1 MRWLSTSV
9 LLFFVGCGSAGSDW
23 CEERTDD
30 GDCDGVPDDWDQCS
44 ETPADALTDSRG
56 CSATQT
62 AGCTVQAL
70 SPEEGAVLESPAR
83 FRWSGSCEVWLL
95 QFSEDPSFPAGA
107 TRTVVRTTDKQV
119 EAEGSEGYWRVVG
132 GNHGVSAGATSP
144 PRQIGRWR

>member
-1 MRWLSTSV
+1 MRS
-9 LLFFVGCGSAGSDW
+9 
-23 CEERTDD
+23 
-30 GDCDGVPDDWDQCS
+30 P
-44 ETPADALTDSRG
+44 
-56 CSATQT
+56 
-62 AGCTVQAL
+62 TV
-70 SPEEGAVLESPAR
+70 EGARLRRQRAAQCRPFRLKRVRYWRAPR